1 MNLEQKQEILLR
13 WKQSGLSLPKWWK
26 ENVDELGLPHLSTL
40 YAWAKQLGFSTEPGA
55 DVTNEHNEEHEEH
68 DETGDSDDSQ
78 EEDDKEPQDGS
89 QGSAEREI
97 DDEKEI
103 DEEPEASEED
113 VIAKDRIEQLA
124 PVTVPEPVQAEAPV
138 DEPKTGI
145 NTQTLVIIGGAAI
158 LGIGAFLLIRKIRKR
173 PEPKQ
178 EQNTQ
183 NTQGGNPFG
192 YITID
197 EF

>member
-1 MNLEQKQEILLR
+1 MNLEQKQEILLK
-13 WKQSGLSLPKWWK
+13 WKQSGLSLPRWWRR
-26 ENVDELGLPHLSTL
+26 NADELGLPHLSTL

-55 DVTNEHNEEHEEH
+55 EVTNEPNEDHEEQG
-68 DETGDSDDSQ
+68 EKGDSDASQ
-78 EEDDKEPQDGS
+78 EEDDEGPQDGS

-97 DDEKEI
+97 DDETEI
-103 DEEPEASEED
+103 DEEPEEEKED
-113 VIAKDRIEQLA
+113 VIAKERIEQLA
-124 PVTVPEPVQAEAPV
+124 PVTVPEPVHAEAPV
-138 DEPKTGI
+138 EEPKTAI

-158 LGIGAFLLIRKIRKR
+158 LGIGAFLLIRKIRRR

-183 NTQGGNPFG
+183 NAQGGNPFG